1 MLGLGRVNIFTCDP
15 YHRGPAIPSLPMEL
29 HCNPYKW
36 PKINMGVSLGLKLI
50 TPKKMHLFH
59 FTEKTGLG
67 GPPFMTFCLLGAKVA
82 LKVMFKLYELISI
95 LRDPS
100 QTQDIVRFCLGAGG
114 GVEADGSLGKH
125 GETKEV

>member
-1 MLGLGRVNIFTCDP
+1 
-15 YHRGPAIPSLPMEL
+15 
-29 HCNPYKW
+29 
-36 PKINMGVSLGLKLI
+36 
-50 TPKKMHLFH
+50 MHLFH

-82 LKVMFKLYELISI
+82 LEVMFKLYELISI

-114 GVEADGSLGKH
+114 GLRPM
-125 GETKEV
+125 EVWESMVRQRKCNNNDKGH

>member
-1 MLGLGRVNIFTCDP
+1 
-15 YHRGPAIPSLPMEL
+15 
-29 HCNPYKW
+29 
-36 PKINMGVSLGLKLI
+36 MGVSLGLKLI

-125 GETKEV
+125 GGTKEV